1 MSVRGEKPDLRLR
14 VGNRVELAGRLLE
27 QCAHTWPPEPEV
39 LRRAR
44 SALDD
49 ALAALGE
56 CAVAVPS
63 GRNLLSPR
71 EREIVDLVAM
81 ALSNRQI
88 AVRLAITEG
97 TVKRH
102 LRNIFTKLGAVS
114 RLDVVNKAGGQ
125 ARSDPAMRGA

>member
-1 MSVRGEKPDLRLR
+1 MSLRGEKPDLQLR

-27 QCAHTWPPEPEV
+27 QYAHTWPPEPEV

-56 CAVAVPS
+56 DAVPVPS

-125 ARSDPAMRGA
+125 AGSDPAMRGA

>member
-1 MSVRGEKPDLRLR
+1 MTVRGEKPDLHLR

-27 QCAHTWPPEPEV
+27 QYAHTWPPEPEV

-56 CAVAVPS
+56 LAVPVPT

-125 ARSDPAMRGA
+125 AHSDPARRGA